1 VADVNPALYRIESA
15 CRSSTCVGRMRL
27 MLTSQ
32 VAVLSCCIG
41 VRLLIFKCHLF
52 AQCITYG
59 RDQQVSEVPAA
70 DGEGDAGPL
79 EPSQSFSPEC
89 RMRVFAYMLRVYAGE
104 TPECDANTAAFLAG
118 IVRGMGSAMLRRVR
132 GMTNEQA
139 DAAFLQWVN
148 DQHALWGS
156 LAVMENAAAEGEGDP
171 L

>member
-1 VADVNPALYRIESA
+1 VD
-15 CRSSTCVGRMRL
+15 
-27 MLTSQ
+27 
-32 VAVLSCCIG
+32 G
-41 VRLLIFKCHLF
+41 VRDLPLHASIAHAFPGHRCAQGRRSTSWVGTLLGMED
-52 AQCITYG
+52 T
-59 RDQQVSEVPAA
+59 AA
-70 DGEGDAGPL
+70 EGEGDAGLP
-79 EPSQSFSPEC
+79 EPSQSFDPQ
-89 RMRVFAYMLRVYAGE
+89 RRVRAFAYMLRVYAGE